1 MAADRLISM
10 SLATVLAGGL
20 IALPAPV
27 RAASVADMLQEPSAK
42 SLYEAGKNA
51 ELVQAVQARREA
63 GDDDPESTYFAALAF
78 ERTENRDGAKN
89 ELAHL
94 QEVGDSAWQLIAQAE
109 LARLDDKNAAA
120 RDAAR
125 RATEANNTHPWAQ
138 YELGLVAAH
147 MNDYAAAARAFERA
161 LELRPDI
168 AYAHYYA
175 GQAFQRERNLGKTA
189 EHFQAFLKMAPDAP
203 ERPAVMAVLRTL
215 K

>member
-10 SLATVLAGGL
+10 SLAAALAG
-20 IALPAPV
+20 ALVVLPGPV
-27 RAASVADMLQEPSAK
+27 QAASRVDSLQEPSVKA
-42 SLYEAGKNA
+42 LYEAGKNT
-51 ELVQAVQARREA
+51 ELLQAVQARREA
-63 GDDDPESTYFAALAF
+63 GNDDPEATYLAALAF
-78 ERTENRDGAKN
+78 ERTENTEGARN

-94 QEVGDSAWQLIAQAE
+94 QDVGDQAWQLIAQAE
-109 LARLDDKNAAA
+109 VARLDDNNAAA
-120 RDAAR
+120 REAAR
-125 RATEANNTHPWAQ
+125 RATEANSTHPWAQ

-161 LELRPDI
+161 LELRPDL

-189 EHFQAFLKMAPDAP
+189 EHFQAFLKMAPEAP
-203 ERPAVMAVLRTL
+203 ERPAVLAVLRTL